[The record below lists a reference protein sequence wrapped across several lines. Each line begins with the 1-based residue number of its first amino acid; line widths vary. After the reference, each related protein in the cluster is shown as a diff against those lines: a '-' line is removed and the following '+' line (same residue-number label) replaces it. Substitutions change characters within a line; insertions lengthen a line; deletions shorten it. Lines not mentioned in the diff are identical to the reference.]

1 MVQFFFLSETF
12 AGLHSLDW
20 SGVGTRDSL
29 GLFGYTG
36 PSDLVSELFWK
47 YFGSGGRPV
56 LGATCFAA
64 VEICQYQK
72 QPQPV
77 FRALLGN
84 PPLPARVSRCV
95 NACALPV
102 HYHRR
107 GTGLGSG
114 LAGVHLTWLP
124 TPEKNL
130 VFSHSVSRLGCRS
143 VLLFSMLSE
152 DLLGNK

>member
-29 GLFGYTG
+29 GLSGYTG

-84 PPLPARVSRCV
+84 PPPPCESFQVCECLCV
-95 NACALPV
+95 TRALPSQG
-102 HYHRR
+102 HRAR
-107 GTGLGSG
+107 QWAGRCSSH
-114 LAGVHLTWLP
+114 LAAHPGEEPSL
-124 TPEKNL
+124 
-130 VFSHSVSRLGCRS
+130 
-143 VLLFSMLSE
+143 
-152 DLLGNK
+152 